1 MLKADFSR
9 ALVAVLVTF
18 GLVCQGTWV
27 LAGTTGTLSLS
38 VTDSAT
44 GSPIAGAKVTVA
56 SPSQT
61 ASGPTDGSGHLTF
74 LSLAP
79 DTYVVS
85 VEDQGYEPQSLTGET
100 VVADN
105 TRTVSVVLVKSL
117 HVIGHVTARAASS
130 LVRPGTTVD
139 VYSISSSAQDKESV
153 AGGGGTL
160 NSAFSALS
168 TVPGV
173 FVAPGQ
179 AGYIGAGPELS
190 IRGGDYDQ
198 IGYEIDGV
206 PVNRSF
212 DNYPSGPAS
221 SLGQQELQV
230 YTGTP
235 PANAEASGLS
245 GFINQVIRT
254 GTSPGFYTVDA
265 GLGGPSYYHKF
276 AVELGGATPSR
287 NFSYYVGIG
296 GYDQDYRYGDQFN
309 GASLSNLYGV
319 PLAPCGI
326 PTSSGYVGPTTP
338 AGAAALKALEPS
350 CFQPGLAPLAGYYGN
365 TALPA
370 LVLGPYNYAQQA
382 SVQDRDNVV
391 NLHFGLPHKDGSKD
405 DIQLLGMV
413 NSILDYGYSS
423 PNDAGGTSFLS
434 AIGAPT
440 TFPDSYGYNSPTG
453 VPLQSNPG
461 SLISNYYFPNTDT
474 HSFGGPIPPNDR
486 DGGQN
491 DQAIFK
497 LQYTHEMGSNALF
510 KVYGYS
516 YYSDWDVGAGPN
528 GAFADYFAYSAPDYE
543 LSTHSRGLS
552 GSFIDQ
558 ISPTNLLNF
567 TAAAVTSNVLRANNF
582 QYLDGGTSISP
593 FNPLAVLVNANNPTN
608 GYCYTSTGAV
618 TSCTPG
624 SPAQWATLQQAAI
637 PGTGYGGT
645 SIPLITAASCGGGPC
660 EYYVVGNGQ
669 QATYNQVK
677 PIFENF
683 SLTDEW
689 HPTGK
694 ITVNAGIKL
703 DEFAFQGS
711 NTQGTPA
718 RTLFYNAFNIDY
730 CQDSSGDLFDKVL
743 SKGAASPLV
752 SCSSLGLEPVNISN
766 PAGIVTESYSEF
778 QPRLGTTYSL
788 DPQTVLRAS
797 YGRYAQPPNSAAE
810 QYNGLEADLPQ
821 YPIGGSGA
829 FAPFGFTTPDHD
841 VGPEVSNNYDLSL
854 EHQFNNQ
861 LSMKLTPFWRSTQ
874 GQIQNFYLDQKQNF
888 VSGLNVGKQTSR
900 GLEFELDKGSFD
912 RPGLSAR
919 LTFAYTNSYINYE
932 SLSNGTTVVT
942 GINDLIGNY
951 NAYTSACAPG
961 AKLAGTSR
969 CGATETGAPAS
980 PCYTLAGAATPC
992 APGEVANPYWNAPPQ
1007 ALISPN
1013 GDFPTFDTLPSGIGS
1028 AVDAY
1033 GAPYTINL
1041 TLNEKV
1047 GRWSIAPI
1055 VQMFAGQ
1062 RYGAPETTYGVEP
1075 DTCSGLFG
1083 SSLVGDPRYPYGAA
1097 GGSPY
1102 SANSCTGTVG
1112 IPNPYTKAFDGIGAF
1127 VEPSQLQLH
1136 AQLTY
1141 QASKNLTLVANFAN
1155 ILNRCFGGTNVRWA
1169 VPGVCTYNVV
1179 ANGASG
1185 DIGNLYNP
1193 GQAIQPYINTPYEPG
1208 LPGGGGG
1215 ENVGTA
1221 FPFNVYV
1228 NARIKL

>member
-1 MLKADFSR
+1 MLNLGFSR
-9 ALVAVLVTF
+9 ALVAVFVTF
-18 GLVCQGTWV
+18 GLVCQGTSV
-27 LAGTTGTLSLS
+27 LAGTTGTLSLT

-44 GSPIAGAKVTVA
+44 GHPLVGAKVTAA

-61 ASGPTDGSGHLTF
+61 ATGTTDSSGHLSF
-74 LSLAP
+74 LALAP

-85 VEDQGYEPQSLTGET
+85 VEAQGYEAQSVTGTT

-105 TRTVSVVLVKSL
+105 SRTVALLLVKNL
-117 HVIGHVTARAASS
+117 HLIGRVTARAASS

-139 VYSISSSAQDKESV
+139 VYSINAATQDKEAA

-168 TVPGV
+168 TVAGV
-173 FVAPGQ
+173 FVSPGQ
-179 AGYIGAGPELS
+179 AGYIGAGAELS

-212 DNYPSGPAS
+212 DNYQSGPAS

-235 PANAEASGLS
+235 PANAQSSGLS

-254 GTSPGFYTVDA
+254 GTTPGFVDVDT
-265 GLGGPSYYHKF
+265 GLGGPSYYHKIAF
-276 AVELGGATPSR
+276 EFGGATPSR

-309 GASLSNLYGV
+309 GASLSNTYGI
-319 PLAPCGI
+319 PLAPCSL
-326 PTSSGYVGPTTP
+326 TSTGAP
-338 AGAAALKALEPS
+338 AISRSVAPS
-350 CFQPGLAPLAGYYGN
+350 CYAPNGAYYGN
-365 TALPA
+365 TALA
-370 LVLGPYNYAQQA
+370 NATGASAYVLGPFNYGQQA

-391 NLHFGLPHKDGSKD
+391 NLHFGLPQKNGTRD
-405 DIQLLGMV
+405 DIQVLGMV

-423 PNDAGGTSFLS
+423 LNDAGGAALLN
-434 AIGAPT
+434 AIGIST
-440 TFPDSYGYNSPTG
+440 TYPDSYGYRSPTG

-461 SLISNYYFPNTDT
+461 SLISNSYFPNTPSHGFDA
-474 HSFGGPIPPNDR
+474 PIPANLE

-491 DQAIFK
+491 DQSIFK
-497 LQYTHEMGSNALF
+497 LQYTHEMGNNALF

-528 GAFADYFAYSAPDYE
+528 GANADYFAYSAPDYE
-543 LSTHSRGLS
+543 LSSHSRGLS

-558 ISPTNLLNF
+558 ITPTNLLNF
-567 TAAAVTSNVLRANNF
+567 TASAVTSNTLRMNNF
-582 QYLDGGTSISP
+582 QYLDGGTTISP

-608 GYCYTSTGAV
+608 GYCYTATGAV
-618 TSCTPG
+618 TTCTPTFG
-624 SPAQWATLQQAAI
+624 APAQWATLQQAAI
-637 PGTGYGGT
+637 PGTGIGGT

-669 QATYNQVK
+669 QATYSQVK
-677 PIFENF
+677 PLFDNF

-689 HPTGK
+689 HPTSK
-694 ITVNAGIKL
+694 ITVNAGLKL

-711 NTQGTPA
+711 DTQGTPA
-718 RTLFYNAFNIDY
+718 RALFYNAFNIDY
-730 CQDSSGDLFDKVL
+730 CQDSSGDLYDKVL
-743 SKGAASPLV
+743 NEGAKSPTV
-752 SCSSLGLEPVNISN
+752 SCSSLGLSPVNLTN
-766 PAGIVTESYSEF
+766 PTGTVTESYSEF

-797 YGRYAQPPNSAAE
+797 YGRYAQPPSSAFE
-810 QYNGLEADLPQ
+810 QYNGLEADTPQ
-821 YPIGGSGA
+821 YPIGGTGS
-829 FAPFGFTTPDHD
+829 FAPFGFTTPDH
-841 VGPEVSNNYDLSL
+841 VIGPEVSNNYDFSL
-854 EHQFNNQ
+854 EHQFNGGV
-861 LSMKLTPFWRSTQ
+861 SMKLTPFLRLTQ

-900 GLEFELDKGSFD
+900 GVEFELDKGSFE

-919 LTFAYTNSYINYE
+919 LTFAYTNSFINYE
-932 SLSNGTTVVT
+932 TLSNGETVVS
-942 GINDLIGNY
+942 GINALISNY

-961 AKLAGTSR
+961 AKLAGTSH
-969 CGATETGAPAS
+969 CGSTASGAVAA
-980 PCYTLAGAATPC
+980 PCYTPAGAAAAC
-992 APGEVANPYWNAPPQ
+992 APGDVANPYWNAPAQ
-1007 ALISPN
+1007 ALINPN
-1013 GDFPTFDTLPSGIGS
+1013 DNFPTFDTLPSGIGS

-1033 GAPYTINL
+1033 GAPYTLNL

-1047 GRWSIAPI
+1047 GRFSIAPI

-1062 RYGAPETTYGVEP
+1062 RYGAPETTWGVQP
-1075 DTCSGLFG
+1075 DTCAVLPGAS
-1083 SSLVGDPRYPYGAA
+1083 VTGDPRYPYGAA
-1097 GGSPY
+1097 GGTPFN
-1102 SANSCTGTVG
+1102 ANTCTGTVG

-1136 AQLTY
+1136 AQITY
-1141 QASKNLTLVANFAN
+1141 QASNRVTFVANFTN
-1155 ILNRCFGGTNVRWA
+1155 LINSCFGGTKVPWS
-1169 VPGVCTYNVV
+1169 VPGVCTYNVLG
-1179 ANGASG
+1179 NGDGG
-1185 DIGNLYNP
+1185 DVGNLYNP
-1193 GQAIQPYINTPYEPG
+1193 GQAIQPYVNTPYEPG
-1208 LPGGGGG
+1208 LAGGGGG
-1215 ENVGTA
+1215 ENLGTA
-1221 FPFNVYV
+1221 FPFGVYV

>member
-1 MLKADFSR
+1 
-9 ALVAVLVTF
+9 
-18 GLVCQGTWV
+18 
-27 LAGTTGTLSLS
+27 LSLS

-44 GSPIAGAKVTVA
+44 GSPIGGAKVTVA

-79 DTYVVS
+79 DTYIVS
-85 VEDQGYEPQSLTGET
+85 VEDQGYEAQSLTGET

-117 HVIGHVTARAASS
+117 RVIGRVSARAASS

-139 VYSISSSAQDKESV
+139 VYSISAAAQDKEAV

-160 NSAFSALS
+160 NSAWSALS

-173 FVAPGQ
+173 FVSPGQ
-179 AGYIGAGPELS
+179 QGYIGAGPELS

-212 DNYPSGPAS
+212 DNYPSGSAS

-235 PANAEASGLS
+235 PANAQASGLS

-254 GTSPGFYTVDA
+254 GTSPGFLTADA
-265 GLGGPSYYHKF
+265 GLGGPAYYHKF
-276 AVELGGATPSR
+276 AVEFGGATPSR
-287 NFSYYVGIG
+287 NFSYYVGVG
-296 GYDQDYRYGDQFN
+296 GYDQDFRYNDQFN
-309 GASLSNLYGV
+309 GASLSNIYGI
-319 PLAPCGI
+319 PLAPCSL
-326 PTSSGYVGPTTP
+326 TSTGLP
-338 AGAAALKALEPS
+338 ALSRSLAPS
-350 CFQPGLAPLAGYYGN
+350 CYAPNGAYYGN
-365 TALPA
+365 TALNIA
-370 LVLGPYNYAQQA
+370 TGASAYVLGPFNYAEQA
-382 SVQDRDNVV
+382 SIQDRDNVV
-391 NLHFGLPHKDGSKD
+391 NLHFGLPHKDGTKD
-405 DIQLLGMV
+405 DIQLLALG
-413 NSILDYGYSS
+413 NSILNYGYSS
-423 PNDAGGTSFLS
+423 ANDAGGVAFLN
-434 AIGAPT
+434 AIGISTNFA
-440 TFPDSYGYNSPTG
+440 DGYGYNSPTG

-461 SLISNYYFPNTDT
+461 SLISNYYFPNVPT
-474 HSFGGPIPPNDR
+474 HNFDGPIPPDER
-486 DGGQN
+486 DGTGN
-491 DQAIFK
+491 DQAIYK
-497 LQYTHEMGSNALF
+497 LQYTHAMGDNALF
-510 KVYGYS
+510 KVYGYT
-516 YYSDWDVGAGPN
+516 YYSDWYVGAGPN
-528 GAFADYFAYSAPDYE
+528 GQNADYFGFSAPDYE
-543 LSTHSRGLS
+543 LSSHSRGLS

-558 ISPTNLLNF
+558 ISPTNTLNF
-567 TAAAVTSNVLRANNF
+567 TASAVTSNVLRANNF
-582 QYLDGGTSISP
+582 QMLDTGTSISP

-608 GYCYTSTGAV
+608 GYCYTPTGAA

-637 PGTGYGGT
+637 PGPGYGGT
-645 SIPLITAASCGGGPC
+645 SIPLITATSCGGGPC

-677 PIFENF
+677 PLFDNF

-689 HPTGK
+689 HPSGK
-694 ITVNAGIKL
+694 ITVNAGLKL
-703 DEFAFQGS
+703 DEFSFQGS

-730 CQDSSGDLFDKVL
+730 CQDSSGDLFDKVVDL
-743 SKGAASPLV
+743 SAPVTA
-752 SCSSLGLEPVNISN
+752 SCSSLGLKAVNISN
-766 PAGIVTESYSEF
+766 PAGIVTQTYSEL
-778 QPRLGTTYSL
+778 QPRLGATYSI

-797 YGRYAQPPNSAAE
+797 YGRYAQPPDTSEE

-829 FAPFGFTTPDHD
+829 FGPFGFTTPDHA
-841 VGPEVSNNYDLSL
+841 VQPEVSNNYDLSL

-861 LSMKLTPFWRSTQ
+861 VSMKLTPFWRSTQ
-874 GQIQNFYLDQKQNF
+874 GQIQNFYLDQKQSF

-900 GLEFELDKGSFD
+900 GLEFELDKGSFE

-932 SLSNGTTVVT
+932 GLSNGSTVVT
-942 GINDLIGNY
+942 GINDLIANY

-969 CGATETGAPAS
+969 CGATATGAPAS
-980 PCYTLAGAATPC
+980 PCYTLMGAATPC
-992 APGEVANPYWNAPPQ
+992 APGEIANPYWDAPAQ
-1007 ALISPN
+1007 ALINPN
-1013 GDFPTFDTLPSGIGS
+1013 SDFPTFDLLPSGIGS

-1033 GAPYTINL
+1033 GAPYTFNL
-1041 TLNEKV
+1041 TLNEKA

-1062 RYGAPETTYGVEP
+1062 RYGAPETTWGVQP
-1075 DTCSGLFG
+1075 DTCSGVFG
-1083 SSLVGDPRYPYGAA
+1083 PVAGDPRYPYGAP
-1097 GGSPY
+1097 GGS
-1102 SANSCTGTVG
+1102 SFNANDCTGAVG

-1127 VEPSQLQLH
+1127 VEPTQLQLH
-1136 AQLTY
+1136 AQLSY
-1141 QASKNLTLVANFAN
+1141 EASKTVTLVANFAN
-1155 ILNRCFGGTNVRWA
+1155 ILNRCFGGTNVRWS
-1169 VPGVCTYNVV
+1169 VPGVCTYNVL
-1179 ANGASG
+1179 ADGYSG

-1193 GQAIQPYINTPYEPG
+1193 GQAIQPYVNTPYEPG

-1215 ENVGTA
+1215 ENLGTA